1 MMPRR
6 FARCSLLL
14 LVGAFWRIGSP
25 VARAALVQPPESE
38 RVAVSHRVELSP
50 FAAAEDGEV
59 IALELHQDP
68 DCSAAVG
75 PTTFPVA
82 SAARLLAE
90 PVSGRSA
97 ADTASSVGRAIR
109 LRYPMEPARVPR
121 RLYLRANG
129 SHVTPFRVECQ
140 PQAASVR
147 EDRPTPGRGSRAPTA
162 RGRSGAEPTPNGAAR
177 VAMRRGVSR
186 ARSSLRRSPVWRLCP
201 RRRPPARMA
210 SAAPPADTRAS
221 TGDDAVLASQPND
234 ATGWFCSVAG
244 GAASEMC
251 EAACGTLLV
260 ERSAR

>member
-1 MMPRR
+1 
-6 FARCSLLL
+6 
-14 LVGAFWRIGSP
+14 VGAFWRIGSP

-140 PQAASVR
+140 PQAASVP
-147 EDRPTPGRGSRAPTA
+147 EDLPHALEWLPRADGKGSKWRRADAEWRCAGGDAARGLSCAIVSTTIAGLASLSTATAASPDGIGRTAGGHASVDRRRRGAGFAAERRHRLVLLGRG
-162 RGRSGAEPTPNGAAR
+162 
-177 VAMRRGVSR
+177 
-186 ARSSLRRSPVWRLCP
+186 RRSV
-201 RRRPPARMA
+201 
-210 SAAPPADTRAS
+210 
-221 TGDDAVLASQPND
+221 GDV
-234 ATGWFCSVAG
+234 
-244 GAASEMC
+244 
-251 EAACGTLLV
+251 
-260 ERSAR
+260 